1 MIKGKDIVVIGIQ
14 PWDIEIGSNCKDIAK
29 EFSKN
34 NRVLFVNIPISYLE
48 AWKNSDNKIVKNRK
62 AVIKNPSLSIK
73 QINENLFNLTPATYI
88 HPSNSFP
95 GFLFK
100 MINKQ
105 NNKKLAISIKKATY
119 ELGFK
124 DILLFNDQHMFLGFS
139 LKELLNPK
147 LSIYYIRDNLLIVPY
162 WRKHGLQMEPYLI
175 AKSDIVFTNSLYY
188 EEYARKYNENSFM
201 VGQGCDVSIYQP
213 DRTEVSEEL
222 KSIDKPII
230 GYVGYL
236 STKRLDVNLIAGIAK
251 AKPDFE
257 IVLVGPENE
266 SFKKTELHHI
276 SNVTFLGPRPPETLP
291 SYIKGFTIA
300 MNPQQ
305 LTKAT
310 IGNYPRKIDEY
321 LAMGIPTIA
330 TKTKAMKWFKD
341 TVMLGETLE
350 DYLENIDLI
359 MNSDTEEKRVKR
371 IQTGNNHSWTTCVNL
386 MYDKIKEIGH

>member
-1 MIKGKDIVVIGIQ
+1 MIIGRDIVVIGIQ

-48 AWKNSDNKIVKNRK
+48 AYKNKDHQIVKNRL
-62 AVIKNPSLSIK
+62 AVIKDPSTF
-73 QINENLFNLTPATYI
+73 INKIDENLYNLTPPTLIYPI
-88 HPSNSFP
+88 NSLP
-95 GFLFK
+95 HFLFN
-100 MINKQ
+100 IFNKI
-105 NNKKLAISIKKATY
+105 NNKKLANSIEKAVK

-124 DILLFNDQHMFLGFS
+124 DYILFNDQHMFLGYY
-139 LKELLNPK
+139 LKELLNPQI
-147 LSIYYIRDNLLIVPY
+147 SIYYIRDKLLIVPY
-162 WRKHGLQMEPYLI
+162 WRKHGLDLEPKLI
-175 AKSDIVFTNSLYY
+175 AKSDFVFTNSLHY
-188 EEYARKYNENSFM
+188 EDYARKYNNNSYM

-213 DRTEVSEEL
+213 EKTVIAEEL

-236 STKRLDVNLIAGIAK
+236 SAKRLDTNLMSGIAK

-257 IVLVGPENE
+257 IVLVGPEDD
-266 SFKKTELHHI
+266 SFKKTDLHQLP
-276 SNVTFLGPRPPETLP
+276 NVTFLGSKPPETLP

-310 IGNYPRKIDEY
+310 KGNYPRKIDEY

-330 TKTKAMKWFKD
+330 TKTKAMEWFND
-341 TVMLGETLE
+341 TVLLGENLE
-350 DYLENIDLI
+350 DYLNNIDQI
-359 MNSDTEEKRVKR
+359 MKSDTQEKKENR
-371 IQTGNNHSWTTCVNL
+371 IKTGHSHSWTTCVNL
-386 MYDKIKEIGH
+386 MYDHINTFQK